1 MHNLNS
7 ILCTVILTMLATLVN
22 AQQVAEVKSVEIT
35 FNKTSSIIFP
45 ASIVSVDRGSRD
57 VMAQKAQGVHNV
69 LQLKAARENFPETNL
84 TVITADGRLHLFA
97 VRYSRQPAVLAM
109 NALESATA
117 QDVNDQELP
126 AIFTAD
132 MTESQMETYSQSVSA
147 LSPMIRLINER
158 SHKMTISLRGI
169 YSQGNVMF
177 FKVQLRNKSNIHYD
191 VDYLRLFIRDT
202 RKAKRTASQEL
213 LVKPLLT
220 HGNDKT
226 IRGKSR
232 ETIVY
237 VTDKFTI
244 PDSKKLYIEVMEK
257 SGGRHLRLTIKN
269 KTIVDAR
276 QLSDQ

>member
-1 MHNLNS
+1 MDKLIS
-7 ILCTVILTMLATLVN
+7 ILCGVILTAFATLVN
-22 AQQVAEVKSVEIT
+22 AQQIAEVKSVEIT

-84 TVITADGRLHLFA
+84 TVITADGRLHLFT
-97 VRYSRQPAVLAM
+97 VHYSRRPAVLAM
-109 NALESATA
+109 NALETVEG
-117 QDVNDQELP
+117 QDGNNQALP
-126 AIFTAD
+126 AIFETE
-132 MTESQMETYSQSVSA
+132 MTESQMVTYSQSVSA

-158 SHKMTISLRGI
+158 SRKMTLSLRGV

-177 FKVQLRNKSNIHYD
+177 FKVQLSNTSNIHYD
-191 VDYLRLFIRDT
+191 VDYLRLFIRDS

-213 LVKPLLT
+213 LVKPLFT
-220 HGNDKT
+220 QGNDKT

-244 PDSKKLYIEVMEK
+244 PDSKKLYIEVMEE

-276 QLSDQ
+276 QLSD

>member
-1 MHNLNS
+1 MSRLNS
-7 ILCTVILTMLATLVN
+7 IFCAVFLTTLATLVN
-22 AQQVAEVKSVEIT
+22 AQQIAEVKSVEIT

-69 LQLKAARENFPETNL
+69 LQIKAARENFPETNL
-84 TVITADGRLHLFA
+84 TVITADGRLHLFTIH
-97 VRYSRQPAVLAM
+97 YSRQPSVLAM
-109 NALESATA
+109 NAMETGGS
-117 QDVNDQELP
+117 QDGSNQALP
-126 AIFTAD
+126 AIFITEI
-132 MTESQMETYSQSVSA
+132 TESQLLAYSQNVSA

-158 SHKMTISLRGI
+158 SHKMSISLRGI

-177 FKVQLRNKSNIHYD
+177 FKVQIRNKSNIHYD

-213 LVKPLLT
+213 LIKPLLT

-232 ETIVY
+232 ETVVY

-257 SGGRHLRLTIKN
+257 SGGRHLRLPIKN